1 MIDRDNLEAGGP
13 EPIRV
18 LIADDHSVVRS
29 GLAAFLSVRDD
40 MELVGE
46 AADGEEALRICGEA
60 APDVVLMDLM
70 MPVMDGPHATAA
82 IRKIYPHVQVV
93 AISGYHDEALVQ
105 AALEAGAIGYLLK
118 NVSASALADAI
129 YAAHHGRPTLAPE
142 ATEALVRAATNP
154 HRSDQELTPRE
165 HEILEMLGAGL
176 SNHEI
181 ARKMGLSRSTV
192 KFHVSN
198 ILSKLHVSSRTG
210 AVAVSLQHHLAR

>member
-1 MIDRDNLEAGGP
+1 MTDPDSLEAGAP

-70 MPVMDGPHATAA
+70 M
-82 IRKIYPHVQVV
+82 HVQVV

-165 HEILEMLGAGL
+165 HEILGMLGAGL

>member
-1 MIDRDNLEAGGP
+1 MNPAGPETGTN

-18 LIADDHSVVRS
+18 LVADDHSVVRS

-46 AADGEEALRICGEA
+46 AADGEAALRLCGET
-60 APDVVLMDLM
+60 APDVVLMDLV

-82 IRKIYPHVQVV
+82 IRKAYPHVQVI
-93 AISGYHDEALVQ
+93 ALSGYHDEARVQ

-118 NVSASALADAI
+118 NVSAPALADAI
-129 YAAHHGRPTLAPE
+129 AAAHHGRPTLAPE

-154 HRSDQELTPRE
+154 HRADQELTPRE
-165 HEILEMLGAGL
+165 QEILEMLAAGL

-181 ARKMGLSRSTV
+181 AHKMGLSRSTV

-210 AVAVSLQHHLAR
+210 AVAVSLQNHLAR

>member
-1 MIDRDNLEAGGP
+1 MNTTDHDAVAP
-13 EPIRV
+13 DPIRV
-18 LIADDHSVVRS
+18 LVADDHSVVRS

-46 AADGEEALRICGEA
+46 AENGEHAVQLCGEA
-60 APDVVLMDLM
+60 APDVVLMDLV
-70 MPVMDGPHATAA
+70 MPVMDGPHAIAA
-82 IRKIYPHVQVV
+82 IRKAYPHVQVI
-93 AISGYHDEALVQ
+93 ALSGYQDEARVQ

-118 NVSASALADAI
+118 NVSAPALADAI
-129 YAAHHGRPTLAPE
+129 QAAHHGRPTLAPE

-154 HRSDQELTPRE
+154 HRADQELTPRE
-165 HEILEMLGAGL
+165 NEILSMLAAGL

-181 ARKMGLSRSTV
+181 AHKMGLSRSTV

-210 AVAVSLQHHLAR
+210 AVAVSLQNNLAR

>member
-1 MIDRDNLEAGGP
+1 MKSGAPETAAN

-29 GLAAFLSVRDD
+29 GLAAFLSARDD

-46 AADGEEALRICGEA
+46 AADGEEAVRLCGETG
-60 APDVVLMDLM
+60 PDVVLMDM
-70 MPVMDGPHATAA
+70 VMPVLDGPQATAA
-82 IRKIYPHVQVV
+82 IRKAYPHVQV
-93 AISGYHDEALVQ
+93 ITLSGYHDEQRVH

-118 NVSASALADAI
+118 NVSASALAEAI
-129 YAAHHGRPTLAPE
+129 LAAHHGRPTLAPE

-165 HEILEMLGAGL
+165 HEILLMLAGGL
-176 SNHEI
+176 SNYEI
-181 ARKMGLSRSTV
+181 AHQMGLSRSTV

-198 ILSKLHVSSRTG
+198 ILAKLHVSSRTG
-210 AVAVSLQHHLAR
+210 AVAVSLQNHLAR

>member
-1 MIDRDNLEAGGP
+1 MNPAGPETGVI

-18 LIADDHSVVRS
+18 LVADDHSVVRS

-46 AADGEEALRICGEA
+46 AADGQEALRICGET
-60 APDVVLMDLM
+60 APDVVLMDLV

-82 IRKIYPHVQVV
+82 IRRAYPHVQVI
-93 AISGYHDEALVQ
+93 ALSGYHDEARVQ

-118 NVSASALADAI
+118 NVSAMALADAI
-129 YAAHHGRPTLAPE
+129 AAAHHGRPTLAPE

-154 HRSDQELTPRE
+154 HRADQELTPRE
-165 HEILEMLGAGL
+165 QEILDMLAAGL

-181 ARKMGLSRSTV
+181 AHRLGLSRSTV

-210 AVAVSLQHHLAR
+210 AVAVSLQNHLAK